1 MVLYIG
7 TESAPLRGIFLL
19 AGLVLFW
26 GLGFWQGKKRGFD
39 TLTLVLASVLTPLL
53 SVFCAHFFYR
63 LVNLAYDPPAFTEL
77 FALWQNGHMLYGGLI
92 GSLLALWCCGG
103 KRALR
108 LMDAYAP
115 SMALMIAFFRL
126 SEGFAG
132 QGYGEYVYEETFL
145 CRFPFM
151 MYDPSY
157 ELWAWALFMAEALV
171 ALVLFAALLCRK
183 DRRDGDGILLLLGLF
198 AAAQI
203 VLESLRRD
211 EFLRWGFVRC
221 EELFSALTVGAVLF
235 GYQRLSKK
243 GKTQQKILCWALFGV
258 LVAFCILLEFATEG
272 RIPFLRF
279 LDVEGCYGCMVAACV
294 GLMGCVLWMRSLG
307 PERGKRAGKNG
318 RPVVQA
324 VCLLLALCALPGFS
338 LAESAELPHLEPVT
352 FSDISYEASEDAKNH
367 YKPDSSAF
375 SEDNLSYH
383 DDSIDVKLHRIRVH
397 DTDVVAAFIQIANA
411 NQICSE
417 LAKPYPQ
424 KATMRASVIAQK
436 VNAVFAI
443 NADWFTYHDAGI
455 IYRNGVLLRE
465 REDESYDGLVIDD
478 QGDFHIV
485 SPMTK
490 ENFAKLERPVLQ
502 SFAFGPALVLNGE
515 AQTFPDRKVTYAQR
529 VAIGQID
536 RLKYVVAVSDGYMQE
551 NSTGLTMDQMAQLMA
566 ELGAVTAYN
575 LDGGQSSSMIMHN
588 IKMNADSKVMRAV
601 GDILY
606 FVTAIPND

>member
-7 TESAPLRGIFLL
+7 TGAAPLRGSFLL

-39 TLTLVLASVLTPLL
+39 ALTLVLASVLTPLL

-77 FALWQNGHMLYGGLI
+77 FALWQNGHMLYGGLV
-92 GSLLALWCCGG
+92 GCLLALWCCGG

-171 ALVLFAALLCRK
+171 ALVLFAALLCRR

-243 GKTQQKILCWALFGV
+243 GKALQKSLC
-258 LVAFCILLEFATEG
+258 CS
-272 RIPFLRF
+272 
-279 LDVEGCYGCMVAACV
+279 GC
-294 GLMGCVLWMRSLG
+294 W
-307 PERGKRAGKNG
+307 
-318 RPVVQA
+318 
-324 VCLLLALCALPGFS
+324 
-338 LAESAELPHLEPVT
+338 
-352 FSDISYEASEDAKNH
+352 
-367 YKPDSSAF
+367 
-375 SEDNLSYH
+375 
-383 DDSIDVKLHRIRVH
+383 
-397 DTDVVAAFIQIANA
+397 
-411 NQICSE
+411 
-417 LAKPYPQ
+417 
-424 KATMRASVIAQK
+424 
-436 VNAVFAI
+436 
-443 NADWFTYHDAGI
+443 
-455 IYRNGVLLRE
+455 
-465 REDESYDGLVIDD
+465 
-478 QGDFHIV
+478 
-485 SPMTK
+485 
-490 ENFAKLERPVLQ
+490 
-502 SFAFGPALVLNGE
+502 
-515 AQTFPDRKVTYAQR
+515 
-529 VAIGQID
+529 
-536 RLKYVVAVSDGYMQE
+536 
-551 NSTGLTMDQMAQLMA
+551 
-566 ELGAVTAYN
+566 
-575 LDGGQSSSMIMHN
+575 
-588 IKMNADSKVMRAV
+588 
-601 GDILY
+601 
-606 FVTAIPND
+606 